1 MKSANFSD
9 DELEKRTNGLSELKK
24 ENPFK
29 VPDQYFDSL
38 PNQIMDKI
46 ETLPDLQRINKTNPY
61 RVPEGYFDSIPASVQ
76 QRILEEKNK
85 KSIFRGLTS
94 ISFLPKYSLALAVII
109 VLVIFG
115 IKFFTKPSTLKAPE
129 NYFSLEEIQ
138 NSACFAELD
147 EATLVDALRQQNNTI
162 TTPVDNSIEQYL
174 IDNNIDIS
182 QIENRL

>member
-1 MKSANFSD
+1 MKPANFND
-9 DELEKRTNGLSELKK
+9 DELEKGTNGLSELKK

-29 VPDQYFDSL
+29 VPDHYFDSL

-46 ETLPDLQRINKTNPY
+46 EALPDLQRINKANPY
-61 RVPEGYFDSIPASVQ
+61 RVPEGYFDSVPASVQ

-85 KSIFRGLTS
+85 KSIFGGLAS
-94 ISFLPKYSLALAVII
+94 ISFRPKYSLALAVVI

-115 IKFFTKPSTLKAPE
+115 IKFFTKPSSLKAPE

-138 NSACFAELD
+138 NSASFAELD
-147 EATLVDALRQQNNTI
+147 EATLVDALEHQNKKATA
-162 TTPVDNSIEQYL
+162 PVDNSIEQYL